1 MIWIKEILNG
11 QNFDKIII
19 FEEALC
25 DLSIF
30 SKDNELELYMG
41 DILYM
46 IEEILIIF
54 QDLFERGLAY
64 SDLKP

>member
-1 MIWIKEILNG
+1 M
-11 QNFDKIII
+11 
-19 FEEALC
+19 C

-30 SKDNELELYMG
+30 FDDNQNKLDLTIE
-41 DILYM
+41 DILYI

-54 QDLFERGLAY
+54 QRLFENGIAY